1 MTTLNHGS
9 FKVTLAVL
17 LTGMLTCRPVSA
29 QIVIESLSLNGEV
42 NASGLEPGTTATVE
56 WASSVEG
63 PWFGSWAGLQDLS
76 VDAGGAVSVSV
87 PMFYRVRGI
96 PSNPDPE
103 QLAWVPPGTFHMG
116 SPVTEAERAR
126 GGQDERQHEVTI
138 SRGFWMGKHEVT
150 QEEYL
155 AVVGTNPSY
164 FRNGIQPTAEPETG
178 IAGMEGPVTDE
189 LRHPVETVT
198 WYEAS
203 DYCTLI
209 TEKGRAAGQLPD
221 GYVYRLP
228 TEAEWEYACRA
239 GTTTSLHYGDQL
251 LSGMANFWGTQEYDA
266 SVGTIDNP
274 AGIYLGRTTP
284 VGSYAPNAWG
294 LHDMHG
300 NVYELALG

>member
-1 MTTLNHGS
+1 
-9 FKVTLAVL
+9 
-17 LTGMLTCRPVSA
+17 
-29 QIVIESLSLNGEV
+29 
-42 NASGLEPGTTATVE
+42 
-56 WASSVEG
+56 
-63 PWFGSWAGLQDLS
+63 
-76 VDAGGAVSVSV
+76 
-87 PMFYRVRGI
+87 
-96 PSNPDPE
+96 
-103 QLAWVPPGTFHMG
+103 
-116 SPVTEAERAR
+116 
-126 GGQDERQHEVTI
+126 
-138 SRGFWMGKHEVT
+138 MGKHEVT

-155 AVVGTNPSY
+155 AVAGTNPSY

-209 TEKGRAAGQLPD
+209 TERRRAAGQLPD

-300 NVYELALG
+300 NVYEWCQDWWGDYAAGPVVDPTGPGSGSLRVLRGGVWWNRGRGCRSASRTDAAPSVKGELAGFRVVLARPIP